1 MLEGG
6 LTMPERLDAWLGGVL
21 AGRQRTTPFEVH
33 AGLMLQPSLSHFY
46 TFAKAVAESSPA
58 SELFV

>member
-33 AGLMLQPSLSHFY
+33 AGLMLQPSLSHLY
-46 TFAKAVAESSPA
+46 TFA
-58 SELFV
+58 